1 MVQQE
6 NDQNRWKMND
16 NFKYERNKSFND
28 WKKVVNER
36 WTNEMKTS
44 QTRPSLVTPYLS
56 AGKILNLFCGSK
68 SAGLSFLY
76 ILNQ

>member
-44 QTRPSLVTPYLS
+44 QTRPSLVALYLS
-56 AGKILNLFCGSK
+56 AGKILNFFCGSK
-68 SAGLSFLY
+68 SAGLSFSY
-76 ILNQ
+76 ILKQ